1 MRYTVCIFEDFFE
14 KSEGRLGVAV
24 TFLAIL
30 ELLKEST
37 IEVVQ
42 SDEFS
47 PLHIRSASS
56 VRLIE

>member
-1 MRYTVCIFEDFFE
+1 MFFEDFFE
-14 KSEGRLGVAV
+14 KNEGRLGIAV

-47 PLHIRSASS
+47 PLHIRPASS